1 MEIGVEPPGPQHSQ
15 DEPRNP
21 IQQSMPEG
29 KLLRDGFRKLV
40 PNSASKLSGS
50 LAQAEIAR
58 RTAIRDSSKA
68 SLLFI

>member
-1 MEIGVEPPGPQHSQ
+1 MEIGVEPPDPHTNQ
-15 DEPRNP
+15 DKPRNP
-21 IQQSMPEG
+21 IQQGMPEG

-40 PNSASKLSGS
+40 PNSASKLCGS
-50 LAQAEIAR
+50 LAQAEMAR